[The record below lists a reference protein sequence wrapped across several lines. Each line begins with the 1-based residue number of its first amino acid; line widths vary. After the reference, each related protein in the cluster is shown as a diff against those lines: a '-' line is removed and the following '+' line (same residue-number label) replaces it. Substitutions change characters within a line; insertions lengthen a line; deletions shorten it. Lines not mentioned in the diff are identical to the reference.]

1 MLFDDE
7 TSLAWALTEAARPHL
22 SPAERDE
29 VHVTIAVGETFS
41 AIHHLITS
49 AADRRI
55 PLTPELVQR
64 CRIWLDAYAGHE
76 HERHLRCHLE
86 GLPAP
91 HRQSSCITV
100 SASSRCALVPRKI
113 HRDVTHRSQSTKHV
127 QQPSC

>member
-49 AADRRI
+49 TADRRI

-76 HERHLRCHLE
+76 HERHLRCHL
-86 GLPAP
+86 GCLPAP
-91 HRQSSCITV
+91 
-100 SASSRCALVPRKI
+100 
-113 HRDVTHRSQSTKHV
+113 
-127 QQPSC
+127 